1 MGDLQPWHIIV
12 ILAVLVVLF
21 GSRKLPG
28 AARSIGQSLRIF
40 KSEMKQSHKE
50 SEEAESAQFQQVP
63 PAVAPPAPVTPT
75 PTANIT
81 AEPLPTQQ
89 STPTA

>member
-12 ILAVLVVLF
+12 ILAVIVVLF

-50 SEEAESAQFQQVP
+50 SEEAVQQQVP
-63 PAVAPPAPVTPT
+63 PAPAAVAPPTPVVPT
-75 PTANIT
+75 PTAT
-81 AEPLPTQQ
+81 VAAEPIPTQQ
-89 STPTA
+89 NTTTV